1 MIRTEAIVNYGGLNR
16 MSAIA
21 RTMPQAPIAIGQG
34 VLKKY
39 ERKLLDELA
48 YEPPRF
54 TGKRIWT
61 SEKQRH
67 YVMWLL
73 RSTNNLPY
81 RRTGKLSKSWRVTL
95 VTAPGGM
102 AIRVDNPVKYAG
114 FVVGRLRPRGKDPQ
128 QAMHVQGGW
137 PKASQ
142 TIEFW
147 SQALAEE
154 VQVELKKWLAS
165 VKS

>member
-1 MIRTEAIVNYGGLNR
+1 MIRTEAIVNYGGLDR

-21 RTMPQAPIAIGQG
+21 RQMPQAPIAIGQNI
-34 VLKKY
+34 LKKY
-39 ERKLLDELA
+39 ERPLLAELG

-81 RRTGKLSKSWRVTL
+81 KRTHKLSKSWRVTL

-102 AIRVDNPVKYAG
+102 AIRAENPTKYSK
-114 FVVGRLRPRGKDPQ
+114 FVVGRLRPRGGDTQ
-128 QAMHVQGGW
+128 QPMHKQGGW

-147 SQALAEE
+147 SDALSEE
-154 VQVELKKWLAS
+154 VQVELKKWLES
-165 VKS
+165 VKG

>member
-1 MIRTEAIVNYGGLNR
+1 MIRTEAIVNYGGLDR

-21 RTMPQAPIAIGQG
+21 RTMPQAPIVIGQN

-39 ERKLLDELA
+39 ERPILDELS
-48 YEPPRF
+48 YTPPRF

-81 RRTGKLSKSWRVTL
+81 HRTGKLSSSWKITL

-102 AIRVDNPVKYAG
+102 AIRVENPTKYAA
-114 FVVGRLRPRGKDPQ
+114 FVVGRLRPRGANPM

-137 PKASQ
+137 QPVSK

-147 SQALAEE
+147 SAALAEE
-154 VQVELKKWLAS
+154 TQKELRAWLDS
-165 VKS
+165 VK

>member
-1 MIRTEAIVNYGGLNR
+1 MIRTEAIVNYGGIDR
-16 MSAIA
+16 MSTIV
-21 RTMPQAPIAIGQG
+21 RTMPQAPIAIGQN

-39 ERKLLDELA
+39 ERKILDELS

-54 TGKRIWT
+54 VGKRIWT

-81 RRTGKLSKSWRVTL
+81 KRTHKLSESWKVFL

-102 AIRVDNPVKYAG
+102 AIRVENPTKYAA
-114 FVVGRLRPRGKDPQ
+114 FVVGRLRPRGKDPR
-128 QAMHVQGGW
+128 QAMHAQGGW
-137 PKASQ
+137 PKASL
-142 TIEFW
+142 TVEFW
-147 SQALAEE
+147 AQALAEE
-154 VQVELKKWLAS
+154 TQVELHKWLES
-165 VKS
+165 VK